1 MTHHDE
7 LEPNPAEDIV
17 RLAVRL
23 QDRRPVPSSAFRGDL
38 RRRLLA
44 KGTGRAR
51 PAHLRAL
58 IAGYAAS
65 GAALL
70 TIGALVS

>member
-1 MTHHDE
+1 MTQHNE
-7 LEPNPAEDIV
+7 LEPNPPEDIV
-17 RLAVRL
+17 RLAERL
-23 QDRRPVPSSAFRGDL
+23 EDSRPVPASGFRGAL
-38 RRRLLA
+38 RRHLLA
-44 KGTGRAR
+44 KGAGRPR

-70 TIGALVS
+70 TLGALVS

>member
-17 RLAVRL
+17 RLAERL
-23 QDRRPVPSSAFRGDL
+23 QHRRPVPSPGFRGEL

-44 KGTGRAR
+44 KGAGRPR

>member
-1 MTHHDE
+1 MTHHDD
-7 LEPNPAEDIV
+7 LTPDPPEDIV
-17 RLAVRL
+17 LLAERL
-23 QDRRPVPSSAFRGDL
+23 QDRRPVPSPAFRGDL

-44 KGTGRAR
+44 KGAGRPR

-58 IAGYAAS
+58 IAGCAAS

>member
-1 MTHHDE
+1 MTHHDD
-7 LEPNPAEDIV
+7 LTPDPPEDIV
-17 RLAVRL
+17 RLAERL
-23 QDRRPVPSSAFRGDL
+23 QDRRPVPSPAFRGGL

-44 KGTGRAR
+44 KGAGRPR
-51 PAHLRAL
+51 PAHLRVL

-65 GAALL
+65 GTALL